1 MADLVDREL
10 NAAGI
15 TGSHLRLAYRAARSI
30 HATHGRS
37 YFLATRLL
45 TPAQRP
51 AVHALY
57 GFARYA
63 DEVVDDIAAISRGP
77 SAGAAQAGELDR
89 LGVELRDAIDEH
101 SLDTA
106 SGDPVVLA
114 VADTIHRYAL
124 DPALFDAFL
133 TSMRMD
139 ITVTDYP
146 DYAALRNYMYG
157 SAAVIGLQMLP
168 VLGTVTPP
176 SAVPPNTSADAA
188 SEAAQAL
195 GIAFQLTNFLRDVG
209 EDLDRGRVYLPA
221 DEMASFGVTTGLL
234 AHCRDTGTVDEKVRA
249 LLAYQ
254 AQRARSTYRQAEPG
268 IQLLAPVSRPCIRT
282 AYRLYSAILD
292 RVVAH
297 DYAVLHRRV
306 AVPWGRRVT
315 IAAPEAVKAYLVRYT
330 ALGKHS
336 PAGVRAGVGQCGA
349 KGPSPE
355 PGA

>member
-15 TGSHLRLAYRAARSI
+15 TGPHLRLAYRAARSM
-30 HATHGRS
+30 HARHGRS

-63 DEVVDDIAAISRGP
+63 DEVVDDVAVIRGP
-77 SAGAAQAGELDR
+77 SASAARADELDR
-89 LGVELRDAIDEH
+89 LGRELRAA
-101 SLDTA
+101 TA
-106 SGDPVVLA
+106 DPGRANSSGNPVVFA
-114 VADTIHRYAL
+114 VADTIHRYQL

-133 TSMRMD
+133 ASMRMD
-139 ITVTDYP
+139 ITITAYP
-146 DYAALRNYMYG
+146 DYAALHEYMYG
-157 SAAVIGLQMLP
+157 SAAVIGLQMMP
-168 VLGTVTPP
+168 VLGVVGSVGSP
-176 SAVPPNTSADAA
+176 DFDEA

-195 GIAFQLTNFLRDVG
+195 GVAFQLTNFLRDVG

-221 DEMASFGVTTGLL
+221 DEMASFGVTPELL
-234 AHCRDTGTVDEKVRA
+234 TWCRDTGGVDPKVRD
-249 LLAYQ
+249 LLADQ
-254 AQRARSTYRQAEPG
+254 VERARGVYRRAEPG
-268 IQLLAPVSRPCIRT
+268 IRRLAPVSRPCIRA

-292 RVVAH
+292 RVVAQ
-297 DYAVLHRRV
+297 DYAVLHQRV
-306 AVPWGRRVT
+306 VVPRGRRVV

-330 ALGKHS
+330 GRGTGSRPVSA
-336 PAGVRAGVGQCGA
+336 PARSA
-349 KGPSPE
+349 KGPSPG